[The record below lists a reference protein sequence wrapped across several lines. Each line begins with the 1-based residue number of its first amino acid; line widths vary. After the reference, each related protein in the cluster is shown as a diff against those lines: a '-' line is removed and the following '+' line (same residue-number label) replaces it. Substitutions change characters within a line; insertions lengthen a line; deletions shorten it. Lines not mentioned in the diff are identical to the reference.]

1 MHAEVIIM
9 MSLIDNSLQFQ
20 YGKIRV
26 IKMYL
31 TSQIYEISINVCNTF

>member
-20 YGKIRV
+20 YCKIRV

-31 TSQIYEISINVCNTF
+31 INIADL